1 MTRAWAGLVL
11 AGLLCGCVPAPLRAQ
26 PDAQLHLRVT
36 PGTPPVQPVTGEQ
49 GLYRQPGPGT
59 LLVSSDRAAF
69 VTSVVLP
76 QGGRAAVL
84 PAAPVMPGQAQVT
97 ALPGTL
103 GFTQVFT
110 VASLEPLNL
119 GGAAGAR
126 SVGEISRAVEAT
138 AASLPRGAYTVATTT
153 YRVEQFGSLSV
164 RASQPGAEVRV
175 NDRPVG
181 TAPVVVTDLPQG
193 QVTVSV
199 SLGGYQTFTQR
210 VIVRPETTSEV
221 SAALRRVTGILSV
234 RSDVPAAVLIEG
246 EAAGDAPLDLNVR
259 PGVFSVNVVPTDR
272 RLKAQNVLV
281 RVNASRVTA
290 LVCSVTAGE
299 YRCGVR

>member
-1 MTRAWAGLVL
+1 MKRAWAGLVL
-11 AGLLCGCVPAPLRAQ
+11 AGLLSGCVPAPLRAQ
-26 PDAQLHLRVT
+26 PDAQLRLRVT
-36 PGTPPVQPVTGEQ
+36 LGTPPVQAVTGEQ
-49 GLYRQPGPGT
+49 DLYRPPGPGT

-76 QGGRAAVL
+76 QGGGAAVL
-84 PAAPVMPGQAQVT
+84 PAVPVTPGQAQVT

-126 SVGEISRAVEAT
+126 GVNEIARAVEAA
-138 AASLPRGAYTVATTT
+138 AASLPRGAYTAATTT
-153 YRVEQFGSLSV
+153 YRVEQFGALSV

-181 TAPVVVTDLPQG
+181 TAPLVVTDLPQG
-193 QVTVSV
+193 PVTVSV

-210 VIVRPETTSEV
+210 LTIQPETISEV
-221 SAALRRVTGILSV
+221 SAALRRITGTLSV

-246 EAAGDAPLDLNVR
+246 GAAGNTPLDLNVR
-259 PGVFSVNVVPTDR
+259 PGVFSVNVVPADR
-272 RLKAQNVLV
+272 RLSAQNVLV

>member
-1 MTRAWAGLVL
+1 MRVCARAAAGATGRAAAP
-11 AGLLCGCVPAPLRAQ
+11 AGHAGHA
-26 PDAQLHLRVT
+26 
-36 PGTPPVQPVTGEQ
+36 PVQPVTGEQ

-234 RSDVPAAVLIEG
+234 RSDVPAAVLIE
-246 EAAGDAPLDLNVR
+246 E
-259 PGVFSVNVVPTDR
+259 R
-272 RLKAQNVLV
+272 R
-281 RVNASRVTA
+281 RVTRRW
-290 LVCSVTAGE
+290 T
-299 YRCGVR
+299 